1 MFPWS
6 VIPTAGCPSATA
18 LATTSGIRAAPSSIE
33 YSVCRCRWTNDRD
46 DTLTLRAGR
55 VGWLAGLA
63 GWQGWLAGRVGWLA
77 GLAGCWG
84 SWLARARDLTPRRS
98 STALWTDLWRK

>member
-46 DTLTLRAGR
+46 DTLTL
-55 VGWLAGLA
+55 
-63 GWQGWLAGRVGWLA
+63 LAGRVGWLA
-77 GLAGCWG
+77 GWLAGRLGWLLGKLAG
-84 SWLARARDLTPRRS
+84 SGSGLDFPAVLHSPVDGPVEEMTPV
-98 STALWTDLWRK
+98 